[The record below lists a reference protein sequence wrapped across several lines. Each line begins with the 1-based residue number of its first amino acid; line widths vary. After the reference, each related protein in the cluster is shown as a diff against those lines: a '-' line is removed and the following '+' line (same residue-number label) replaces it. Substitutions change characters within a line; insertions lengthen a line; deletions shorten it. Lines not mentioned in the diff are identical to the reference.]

1 MIRVLIADDHTIL
14 RDGLKQILSEC
25 PDMRVD
31 GEADNGF
38 DVLTMVRAREWDVLV
53 LDMAMP
59 GRSGIELLKQI
70 KDERPKL
77 PVLVLSMQKE
87 NQYAVRS
94 LKAGASGYLCKDSAS
109 ADLFKAIRKVAAGGK
124 FIGASIAEGIALG
137 LTSSQEA
144 LPHTLLTDREYE
156 VFCLITSGMGV
167 TAIADQLH
175 VSVKTISTHKTR
187 LMQKMNFTTTTDL
200 IRYALKHGLIDESGK
215 PVD

>member
-109 ADLFKAIRKVAAGGK
+109 ADLVKAIRKVAAGGK